1 VLGQILSAL
10 PVREDPNLLVGSEN
24 FSDGGV
30 YKLRDDLAV
39 VMTVDFFPPVLD
51 DPYAYGAAS
60 AANALSD
67 AFAMGAKPF
76 SVLNTLMCPTDID
89 RGVLGEI
96 MRGGVEKV
104 HEAGAV
110 VCGGHSVDL
119 PTISYGFAVSATV
132 HPDEVIQNTGARAGD
147 VLILTKPLGI
157 GLFTTAVKKNIL
169 SEDHATQVAAVMC
182 RLNKSAGE
190 AMAAA
195 GTHACTDITGFGL
208 AGHAR
213 NIAAASGVTL
223 EIDVSKL
230 PAMEGWRHYHAK
242 GCMSGGSK
250 RNKTSAESYLQADGV
265 DELLVDLVVD
275 AQTSGGL
282 LVAIPADQADALVET
297 IRAGGDPDTTIV
309 GRVTAQAGTGL
320 VRLVP

>member
-1 VLGQILSAL
+1 M
-10 PVREDPNLLVGSEN
+10 GSEN

-30 YKLRDDLAV
+30 YRLRDDLAV

-51 DPYAYGAAS
+51 DPYAYGAAA

-67 AFAMGAKPF
+67 AFAMGALPF
-76 SVLNTLMCPTDID
+76 AALNTLMCPTDVD
-89 RGVLGEI
+89 RDVLGEI

-110 VCGGHSVDL
+110 VVGGHSVDL

-132 HPDEVIQNTGARAGD
+132 HPDGVIQNTGAQAGD

-169 SEDHATQVAAVMC
+169 SAEHATRVAEVMC
-182 RLNKSAGE
+182 RLNMSSGK

-195 GTHACTDITGFGL
+195 GAHACTDITGFGL

-223 EIDVSKL
+223 ELDASKL
-230 PAMEGWRHYHAK
+230 PAMDGWKHYHAK

-250 RNKTSAESYLQADGV
+250 RNKTASEPYLAAEGV
-265 DELLVDLVVD
+265 DALLVDLVVD

-282 LVAIPADQADALVET
+282 LICIEPAKADALVAT
-297 IRAGGDPDTTIV
+297 IRAGGDPETAIV
-309 GRVTAQAGTGL
+309 GRVLAQAGATL